1 MAIDFYGE
9 HNCKNFFLR
18 VEQGDYKYSPGFEKL
33 FSLEYNIDKI
43 LLLENT
49 TFILTNYGELYQI
62 KDEGLEKI
70 AIEEKILTVCC
81 GLYHVICS
89 TVSGKV
95 FSYAPD
101 PTRGN
106 VNGQLGCGSFEDKS
120 GVQQVAVFG
129 IKYKC
134 RTVHCGSETSFAVC
148 EDGTL
153 WGWGKSGEISY
164 GYRTF
169 GSDNFKD
176 SQGLPVLIMWGVEKF
191 YSGFAEHFFA
201 KTQNGNY
208 YAWGRDLFCQ
218 LGLSKTTTGNRKILH
233 KQLTDLDPDQI
244 LVNWNASI
252 VLTKNRLIYSSGGA
266 LFNGD
271 QFQHKT
277 FLPIYDLTNTFI
289 SKISA
294 GIHYVSIIKEN
305 GKIYAFGLPEKIN
318 FTLNSVRFN
327 TRKLKIQN
335 NFKAFKKK
343 KKNLTKQKK
352 KKKKKKKKK
361 NPNTTMI
368 KLPWKL
374 KNVRQCHQ
382 FICGPR
388 FAMVTIQRLDPFVED
403 FSKLF
408 EKKELTDFQLF
419 GIPVHSLILQ
429 IRTGKGI
436 LEINSLLKKHFNNN
450 AITSNNT
457 TNDIKNNNT
466 DTNKNKFTLSHHHK
480 VVLQNWLKWCYF
492 DKIENF
498 YHVDYICREA
508 LKIEWQEK
516 NLRQDLSNWWKLES
530 SKIST
535 DFQILVN
542 QDIINTHKIILLA
555 RSQLFRA
562 FFLSFTNKSPEKIRD
577 YSRKSKQSI
586 AILIEFLYTGE
597 IQLNKL
603 NNQIVKELC
612 DAVEYYQLNSR
623 SQLNEYLT
631 KFKRLEKI
639 NLNLKMNINT
649 TKIINTGTGKSRI
662 TNKKTH
668 LSKNQQ
674 KKTRKIP
681 NVLLLRRYARNKAKR
696 LKKAKKKNQSNKIQK
711 QEQKNTKQK

>member
-1 MAIDFYGE
+1 MAINFYGE
-9 HNCKNFFLR
+9 HNCKNFFL
-18 VEQGDYKYSPGFEKL
+18 QAKHSNFKTSQCFEKL
-33 FSLEYNIDKI
+33 FSVGQSIEKI
-43 LLLENT
+43 LLLEKE
-49 TFILTNYGELYQI
+49 TFVLTCSGELYQI
-62 KDEGLEKI
+62 KDESLESI
-70 AIEEKILTVCC
+70 AVEEKILTASC

-120 GVQQVAVFG
+120 GVQQVLGFG
-129 IKYKC
+129 NKYKC
-134 RTVHCGSETSFAVC
+134 SQVHCGSETSFAIC

-153 WGWGKSGEISY
+153 WGWGKSGEVSY

-169 GSDNFKD
+169 GSENYKD
-176 SQGLPVLIMWGVEKF
+176 SQSVSVLIMWEVEQF

-201 KTQNGNY
+201 KTKNGHY

-218 LGLSKTTTGNRKILH
+218 LGLSKPTTGNRKILH
-233 KQLTDLDPDQI
+233 NQLTNLKPDKI

-271 QFQHKT
+271 KFQNKT

-305 GKIYAFGLPEKIN
+305 GKIYAFGLPEKISYTVN
-318 FTLNSVRFN
+318 NCSKFN
-327 TRKLKIQN
+327 TEKLNIHNSSNILN
-335 NFKAFKKK
+335 NNKKKKSKKEEKK
-343 KKNLTKQKK
+343 KKN
-352 KKKKKKKKK
+352 KK
-361 NPNTTMI
+361 NPNSTMI

-374 KNVRQCHQ
+374 NNVRQCHR
-382 FICGPR
+382 FICAPR
-388 FAMVTIQRLDPFVED
+388 FAMVTILRLDPFVED

-429 IRTGKGI
+429 IRTGKSI
-436 LEINSLLKKHFNNN
+436 FEINNLLKKHFNC
-450 AITSNNT
+450 
-457 TNDIKNNNT
+457 
-466 DTNKNKFTLSHHHK
+466 KNKIAISDNKASDIESNYNDLNDNTFTLSHHYRN
-480 VVLQNWLKWCYF
+480 VLQNWLKWCYF

-498 YHVDYICREA
+498 YHVDYICREV
-508 LKIEWQEK
+508 LKIEWQGK
-516 NLRQDLSNWWKLES
+516 VLRKDLSNWWKLES
-530 SKIST
+530 SKSPT

-542 QDIINTHKIILLA
+542 QDTINTHKIILLA

-562 FFLSFTNKSPEKIRD
+562 FFLSFTDKSPEKIRD

-586 AILIEFLYTGE
+586 SILIEFLYTGE

-603 NNQIVKELC
+603 NNQIVNELC

-631 KFKRLEKI
+631 KFKRLEKK
-639 NLNLKMNINT
+639 NLDLELNT
-649 TKIINTGTGKSRI
+649 NTGTLINTGTDKRLNVN
-662 TNKKTH
+662 NKIN
-668 LSKNQQ
+668 LQRQQ
-674 KKTRKIP
+674 RKKRKIP
-681 NVLLLRRYARNKAKR
+681 NVFLLRRYARNKG
-696 LKKAKKKNQSNKIQK
+696 KKANQNNKKKINK
-711 QEQKNTKQK
+711 